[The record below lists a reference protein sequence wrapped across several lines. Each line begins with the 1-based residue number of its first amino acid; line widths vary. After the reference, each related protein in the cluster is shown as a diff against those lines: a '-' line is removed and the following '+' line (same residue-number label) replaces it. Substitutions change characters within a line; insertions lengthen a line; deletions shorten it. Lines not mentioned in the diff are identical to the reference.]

1 MKLQSHLMGFRRE
14 NGKIGIRNHI
24 VVMAAADNVNP
35 LLHHIGS
42 RNPGVVLLPASYGRG
57 QLGEDL
63 EITLRSMAGLAAHPN
78 VAGCLIVSFE
88 EASAER
94 IAERVRGRDSTIRC
108 LSFLTEGGM
117 EPCLDRAQMMID
129 EIRQIAHAATRE
141 PFEYSELVMGLEC
154 GGSDTTSGLYAN
166 PALGR
171 LTDALHAHNSTLIF
185 SEPVECLGG
194 EKSLVSRARTREAAD
209 AMLKA
214 IKGFEI
220 IAQEAGI
227 DLGGINPTADNIAGG
242 LTTIEEK
249 SLGAIAK
256 TGSVTIE
263 GCIGYGEHPPHRGLW
278 MMDAPAAAV
287 ENLTALAAGG
297 CQITAFVTGSCNP
310 IGHTI
315 MPTVKISANQKTTQV
330 MADHIDVDLAQHF
343 SAGLSLDEA
352 ASAISENVARV
363 INGAE
368 TAAETLRYLHSNI
381 SRFGKSV

>member
-1 MKLQSHLMGFRRE
+1 MRPETQLMGFRRE
-14 NGKIGIRNHI
+14 DGRIGIRNHI
-24 VVMAAADNVNP
+24 LVMAAADNINP

-42 RNPGVVLLPASYGRG
+42 QNEGVVLLPASYGRG
-57 QLGEDL
+57 QLGDDL
-63 EITLRSMAGLAAHPN
+63 EISLRSMAGLAAHPN

-94 IAERVRGRDSTIRC
+94 IAERVEGRGSAIRC
-108 LSFLTEGGM
+108 LSFLAEGGM
-117 EPCLDRAQMMID
+117 KPCLARARVLID
-129 EIRQIAHAATRE
+129 EIRRIALTAERE
-141 PFEYSELVMGLEC
+141 PFDYSELVMGLEC

-171 LTDALHAHNSTLIF
+171 LTDALHARDATLVF

-194 EKSLVSRARTREAAD
+194 EDNLVSRARSREAAA

-214 IKGFEI
+214 IKGFEV

-227 DLGGINPTADNIAGG
+227 DLTGINPTADNIAGG

-256 TGSVTIE
+256 TGTVPIE
-263 GCIGYGEHPPHRGLW
+263 GCIGYGEQPPHRGLW

-297 CQITAFVTGSCNP
+297 CQITAFVTGSGNP
-310 IGHTI
+310 IGHTL
-315 MPTVKISANQKTTQV
+315 MPTVKISANQKTARV
-330 MADHIDVDLAQHF
+330 MPDHIDVDLSKHF
-343 SAGLSLDEA
+343 SGGVDLDEA
-352 ASAISENVARV
+352 AASINESVARIV
-363 INGAE
+363 NGAE

-381 SRFGKSV
+381 SRFGRSV